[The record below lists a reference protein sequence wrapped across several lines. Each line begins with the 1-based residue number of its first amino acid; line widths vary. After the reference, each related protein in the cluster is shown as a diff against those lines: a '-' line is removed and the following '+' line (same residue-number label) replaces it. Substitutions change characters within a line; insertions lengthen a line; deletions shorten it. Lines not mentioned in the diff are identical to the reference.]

1 MGILDK
7 FERKLEGAVSGAFA
21 KAFRSS
27 VEPVEIASHLE
38 RELDSHAAVVTR
50 GRTIVPN
57 DFHVELSPN
66 DYQRLATMG
75 VSLAAEFAGVVQ
87 EHAAQQRYTFTGP
100 VRVELERHD
109 DLDTGLFRIRGEV
122 ASTMSSPTGAAPTP
136 AAVDKAAAFLEIA
149 GRRQP
154 IVAPGILIGR
164 SADCDVQIEDP
175 GVSRR
180 HAELRVLHSHEGM
193 HIQVV
198 DLGSTNGTRVNG
210 QRIDTAYV
218 VDGSTITIGNTT
230 MAVVTG
236 GR

>member
-1 MGILDK
+1 VGILDK

-38 RELDSHAAVVTR
+38 RELDAHAAIVSR
-50 GRTIVPN
+50 GRTVAPN
-57 DFHVELSPN
+57 AFHVELSPN

-75 VSLAAEFAGVVQ
+75 VSLAAEFAGVIEQ
-87 EHAAQQRYTFTGP
+87 HAQQQRYAFTGP
-100 VRVELERHD
+100 VHVELERHD
-109 DLDTGLFRIRGEV
+109 DLDTGLFRIRAEV
-122 ASTMSSPTGAAPTP
+122 AATVSTP
-136 AAVDKAAAFLEIA
+136 AGPEPTRAAVEQAAAFLDVR
-149 GRRQP
+149 GHRQP

-164 SADCDVQIEDP
+164 SPECDLRIDDP

-180 HAELRVLHSHEGM
+180 HAELRVTYSHEGM
-193 HIQVV
+193 HIEVV

-210 QRIDTAYV
+210 QRVDSAYL

-230 MAVVTG
+230 MTVVTG
-236 GR
+236 RR